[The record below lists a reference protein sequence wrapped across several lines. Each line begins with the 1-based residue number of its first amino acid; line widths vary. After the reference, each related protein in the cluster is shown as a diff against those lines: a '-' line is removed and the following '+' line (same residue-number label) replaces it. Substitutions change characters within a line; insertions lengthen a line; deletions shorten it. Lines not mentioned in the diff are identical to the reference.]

1 MIDMSMLRAIAFVAF
16 VLTVSQQASAAAPF
30 VLRGDFTQGGLLIGH
45 ALEPVRVAWRQREL
59 EQTADG
65 VFILGLG
72 RDAPAQIVL
81 SAVYSD
87 GHREQFRYAV
97 ARRHY
102 RVQRVEGIAPKIM
115 QPGRQDLVRIRREA
129 QEVAAARVH
138 GSDRTD
144 FLGGFR
150 WPVQGPITGVFGSQ
164 RVYNGVPSRPHFG
177 VDVAVPTGTPVHA
190 PAGGRVVLA
199 AADMFY
205 SGGTLIIDHG
215 HGLTSTLLHLSRILV
230 RVGEVVAAGEV
241 VAESGATGR
250 ATGPH
255 VDWRANWFDQRIDVK
270 LLAGAMP
277 GGGSGAGE
285 QVTGDGE

>member
-1 MIDMSMLRAIAFVAF
+1 MSIIRAIALG
-16 VLTVSQQASAAAPF
+16 VLVSMTGLPARAAAPF
-30 VLRGDFTQGGLLIGH
+30 SLHGEFIQGGLLAGRVF
-45 ALEPVRVAWRQREL
+45 EPVRVFWHSREL

-65 VFILGLG
+65 IFIIGLG
-72 RDAPAQIVL
+72 RDAPAQLVL
-81 SAVYSD
+81 TAVYPD
-87 GHREQFRYAV
+87 GHRERFRYRV

-102 RVQRVEGIAPKIM
+102 RIQRVDGIAPAIM
-115 QPGRQDLVRIRREA
+115 QPSKADLERSRREA
-129 QEVAAARVH
+129 QEVAAARAQ

-164 RVYNGVPSRPHFG
+164 RVYNGVPSRPHYG
-177 VDVAVPTGTPVHA
+177 VDIAVPTGTPVHA

-230 RVGEVVAAGEV
+230 MVGDVVAKGEVVAD
-241 VAESGATGR
+241 SGATGR
-250 ATGPH
+250 ASGPH

-270 LLAGAMP
+270 LLVAAMP
-277 GGGSGAGE
+277 GGGDGE
-285 QVTGDGE
+285 QATGDGE